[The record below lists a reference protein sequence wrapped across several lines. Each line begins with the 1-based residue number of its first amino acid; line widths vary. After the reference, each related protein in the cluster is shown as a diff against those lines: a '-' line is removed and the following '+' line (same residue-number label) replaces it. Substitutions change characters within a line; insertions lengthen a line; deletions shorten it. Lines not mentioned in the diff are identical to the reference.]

1 MVSHVKLAQVEVT
14 RHRSPPLAVAL
25 VYLSATT
32 RSTRQHWRGQRNVAA
47 PADVKSEGGRGRKGK
62 GSSRPQRNVR
72 REAWSWRW
80 QRPTGPPHWALA
92 LPASATRACVRRAA
106 KTRARIAQWAT
117 EVVDLGRTQGLSAAS
132 ALVRIPFP
140 PRLLAALR
148 LLAPLPV
155 AVAVAASASAAPPL
169 GTGSAA
175 GTGGGRR
182 FLCSARPG
190 ATRRGTVRWVT
201 ISSERHESV
210 ATPHTCRSPTMV

>member
-1 MVSHVKLAQVEVT
+1 MMGSRAYHQHSA
-14 RHRSPPLAVAL
+14 PPLAPPVSTGAD
-25 VYLSATT
+25 SATWPRRPT
-32 RSTRQHWRGQRNVAA
+32 LNRKGGG
-47 PADVKSEGGRGRKGK
+47 EGKERKGK

-155 AVAVAASASAAPPL
+155 AVAASASAAPPL